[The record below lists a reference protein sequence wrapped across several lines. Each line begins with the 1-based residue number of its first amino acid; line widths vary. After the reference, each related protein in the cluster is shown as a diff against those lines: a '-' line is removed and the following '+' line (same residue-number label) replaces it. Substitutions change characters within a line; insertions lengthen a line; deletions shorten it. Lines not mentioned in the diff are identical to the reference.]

1 MLRFLKLNTI
11 FAGVPQMIIKRITTG
26 KITSI
31 NLKIIVEFRAF
42 NHNIYGQYASKRKIR
57 SDLVHRH

>member
-1 MLRFLKLNTI
+1 MGILKNL
-11 FAGVPQMIIKRITTG
+11 AKRITTG